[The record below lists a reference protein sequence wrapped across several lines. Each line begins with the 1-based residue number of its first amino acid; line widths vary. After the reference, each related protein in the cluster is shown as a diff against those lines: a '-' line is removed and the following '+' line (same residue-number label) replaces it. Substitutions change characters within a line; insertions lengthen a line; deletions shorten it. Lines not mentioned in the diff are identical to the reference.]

1 MITGGW
7 GCGVYNGDFTLK
19 VAIQWI
25 AATMAGKQIVICPFG
40 RKEKLEETGLIK
52 LLSDMRLDGAYRL
65 LMVAGDLISKQGSK
79 GSIADVMLKV
89 VSKGKF

>member
-1 MITGGW
+1 
-7 GCGVYNGDFTLK
+7 
-19 VAIQWI
+19 
-25 AATMAGKQIVICPFG
+25 
-40 RKEKLEETGLIK
+40 
-52 LLSDMRLDGAYRL
+52 MRLDGAYRL